1 MFLAACVQVR
11 GTRDVAANLATVERF
26 VRRAAGWGATFVATP
41 ENTPFVGPAP
51 ERVALAEPLEGPIVT
66 RFRDLAREC
75 RIHLLLGSF
84 AEAIPL
90 PGGGWDP
97 TRSWNTSALLG
108 PDGTILA
115 TYRKIHL
122 FDAEVPGQAP
132 HRESDSMVPG
142 TEVEVVDTPL
152 GRVGLSICYDLR
164 FPGLYQVL
172 GDRGAEILCVP
183 AAFTLMT
190 GRDHWDPLLRARA
203 VETQCWVVAPGQ
215 WGPHD
220 DDGTRRSWGRS
231 SIVDP
236 WGTVVARCGD
246 GEGICLA
253 EVDLDRVRE
262 IRASMP
268 VAAHRRI

>member
-1 MFLAACVQVR
+1 MFLSACVQLR
-11 GTRDVAANLATVERF
+11 GTRDVAANLATVERL
-26 VRRAAGWGATFVATP
+26 VRRAAAAGAELVVTP
-41 ENTPFVGPAP
+41 ENTPFLGPAP
-51 ERVALAEPLEGPIVT
+51 ERVALAEPLDGPLVA
-66 RFRDLAREC
+66 RFRDLARAC

-84 AEAIPL
+84 AEAVPQ
-90 PGGGWDP
+90 PGGGSDP
-97 TRSWNTSALLG
+97 VRSWNTSVLLG
-108 PDGTILA
+108 PDGAVLA

-142 TEVEVVDTPL
+142 TEVVVADTAL
-152 GRVGLSICYDLR
+152 GRIGLSICYDLR
-164 FPGLYQVL
+164 FPGLFQAL
-172 GDRGAEILCVP
+172 RDRGAEILVVP

-190 GRDHWDPLLRARA
+190 GRDHWDPLLAARA
-203 VETQCWVVAPGQ
+203 IETQCWLLAPGQ

-220 DDGTRRSWGRS
+220 DAGVRRSWGRS

-253 EVDLDRVRE
+253 EVDLERVRE
-262 IRASMP
+262 VRAAMP
-268 VAAHRRI
+268 LQAHRRI